1 MTRRIFSAPRI
12 ARDVAGA
19 LLALTVAGAATAQAQ
34 QAQKPA
40 VAQAQKPAAPAAAPA
55 QPAAPAQQQ
64 PAAQSQQIPAIPIPW
79 VKRCEQEP
87 SIKKEVCNLEQT
99 IITDTGQFLVRFGV
113 FEVKDDQRKAFTVS
127 FPTGLLLRNGFRV
140 ALANE
145 QPIMGTFIMCDQQVC
160 RGDLQV
166 DQDFINRMK
175 KAPGLTLQ
183 VANAV
188 GRVISYPIGLGDF
201 AKIYDGPQTDQKVFE
216 EQLKKIQDQVKAR
229 QTALQV
235 EAAAREQQT
244 KAGLEKLGAEKLKS
258 GQPAQ

>member
-1 MTRRIFSAPRI
+1 MTTRKFSLPRI

-19 LLALTVAGAATAQAQ
+19 LVVLTVAGSAAAQAQ
-34 QAQKPA
+34 T
-40 VAQAQKPAAPAAAPA
+40 AQKPAAPANG
-55 QPAAPAQQQ
+55 QKPAAPAQQAAPAQPQ
-64 PAAQSQQIPAIPIPW
+64 PATQSQQIPAIPIPW

-99 IITDTGQFLVRFGV
+99 IITDTGQFLVRFGI

-188 GRVISYPIGLGDF
+188 GRVISYPIGLGEF
-201 AKIYDGPQTDQKVFE
+201 AKTYDGPQTDQKAFE
-216 EQLKKIQDQVKAR
+216 AQLTKIQEQVKAR
-229 QTALQV
+229 QTALQA

-244 KAGLEKLGAEKLKS
+244 KAGLEKLGAEKLK
-258 GQPAQ
+258 GAQPAQ